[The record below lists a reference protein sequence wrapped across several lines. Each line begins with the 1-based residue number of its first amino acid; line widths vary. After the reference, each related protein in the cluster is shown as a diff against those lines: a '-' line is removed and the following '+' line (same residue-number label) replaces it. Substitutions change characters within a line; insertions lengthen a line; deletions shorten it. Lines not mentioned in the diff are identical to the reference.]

1 MGFLFFSI
9 LSATCIFIIFRYF
22 EKFGINNVNAIFI
35 NYLTAFIFG
44 ILVSGP
50 EIFELSTSKS
60 TWIILA
66 LIIGI
71 LFVLVFF
78 IMAKST
84 QIAGITVSS
93 IAGKMSVI
101 IPMTFSIVYYH
112 EQLDLVKI
120 LAIAMAPIGVFLVV
134 VKKNKRQDTLNKFSL
149 PILLFLGA
157 GLIDSLLKYVQAS
170 HLQNGNVLVFS
181 TYLFFIAML
190 TTYLSRLFL
199 KNGKRNKIS
208 KKDIIGGLILGIV
221 NFGSLSF
228 IILALRESGLDSSIL
243 FGINN
248 IGIILFSITSG
259 IILFKEKLT
268 LINWLGVFISI
279 VTLFLLFNA
288 G

>member
-9 LSATCIFIIFRYF
+9 LSATSIFIIFRYF

-50 EIFELSTSKS
+50 EIFELPTSKS

-120 LAIAMAPIGVFLVV
+120 MAIAMAPIGVFLVV

-208 KKDIIGGLILGIV
+208 KKDIIGGLILGVV

-248 IGIILFSITSG
+248 IGIILLSIISG
-259 IILFKEKLT
+259 IILFKEKLSP
-268 LINWLGVFISI
+268 INWLGVFLSI
-279 VTLFLLFNA
+279 VTLLLLFNA

>member
-22 EKFGINNVNAIFI
+22 EKFEINNVNAIFI

-44 ILVSGP
+44 ISISGP
-50 EIFELSTSKS
+50 DIFELPTSKS

-93 IAGKMSVI
+93 IATKMSVI

-112 EQLDLVKI
+112 EQLYLVKI

-134 VKKNKRQDTLNKFSL
+134 VKRNKRKETLNKFSL

-190 TTYLSRLFL
+190 TSYLSRLFL
-199 KNGKRNKIS
+199 KNGNRNKIS
-208 KKDIIGGLILGIV
+208 KKDIIGGLILGLV

-228 IILALRESGLDSSIL
+228 IILALRESGLDSSLL

-248 IGIILFSITSG
+248 IGIILLSIISG
-259 IILFKEKLT
+259 IILFKEKLSP
-268 LINWLGVFISI
+268 INWIGIFVSI

>member
-9 LSATCIFIIFRYF
+9 LSATCIFIVFRYF
-22 EKFGINNVNAIFI
+22 EKFGVNNVNAIFI

-44 ILVSGP
+44 ILITSP
-50 EIFELSTSKS
+50 EIFEFPPSKS

-66 LIIGI
+66 LITGI

-84 QIAGITVSS
+84 QLAGITVSS
-93 IAGKMSVI
+93 VAGKMSVI

-112 EQLDLVKI
+112 EQLHLVKI
-120 LAIAMAPIGVFLVV
+120 LAIAMAPIGVLLVV
-134 VKKNKRQDTLNKFSL
+134 FKKNKRQEKLNKFSL

-157 GLIDSLLKYVQAS
+157 GLIDSLLKYAQAS
-170 HLQNGNVLVFS
+170 HLKNGNVLVFS

-190 TTYLSRLFL
+190 TSFFSRLFL

-208 KKDIIGGLILGIV
+208 KKDIIGGLILGVV

-228 IILALRESGLDSSIL
+228 IILALRESGLDSSLL

-248 IGIILFSITSG
+248 IGIILLSIMSG
-259 IILFKEKLT
+259 IILFREKLT
-268 LINWLGVFISI
+268 AINWLGVFVSI
-279 VTLFLLFNA
+279 ITLFLLFNA